1 MKTKKAPYGK
11 KFISAAAVNVFTVFT
26 ICFFGPMEI
35 FLGNIIEF
43 KFSAP
48 TASAILAFISLAVS
62 LVLSVAEAFLPPK
75 ILRPINLFV
84 FSTGLCVYIQS
95 IMLNSSMG
103 SLTGE
108 TDVYPKSLIVTN
120 LVIWFAVYA
129 AIFAIWLIMQRLKKS
144 KFVFTGMR
152 FAALALV
159 AMQLVGFLSV
169 YLTMDNEVS
178 ALKDQY
184 FTDEGKFE
192 LSQNENVV
200 YFIIDTCDGEI
211 VQNMLDEYPDTFEGF
226 NGFTYFP
233 NMSTTHS
240 RTFPS
245 MTYLLSGQK
254 CYFDKP
260 YPQYVN
266 EAFENSDFIDDID
279 AIGTDIRIYTETQ
292 YIGQSVVDKIDNHI
306 SYDSSSIDAM
316 NVKGFLKQ
324 AIKVSAYRGAPYL
337 LKERFKYTSSTVNKD
352 SMKKIAGKTTLF
364 DDPLF
369 YQQVITGDFKINDK
383 MDKTFRFYH
392 FNGSHPGAVLNEK
405 GEADATATRAD
416 NARGCLLIVEE
427 YIKKMKAAGVYENST
442 IIITADHGYSAS
454 SEDLSLPCPTSCIM
468 LVKPSGAN
476 DTQPIKTSM
485 APVCHEDLFATVIKG
500 LGGNSEK
507 YGRTIFEIGEDED
520 RDRKYYHTA
529 LYSDED
535 GEVALR
541 EYSVKGDARL
551 LENYHLTGKYWDVK
565 YSERAVSK
573 HTLSEQLNK

>member
-1 MKTKKAPYGK
+1 MKTRKASYGK
-11 KFISAAAVNVFTVFT
+11 KFISAAAVNIFTVFT

-48 TASAILAFISLAVS
+48 TAAAILAVFSFAVALILSVLVS
-62 LVLSVAEAFLPPK
+62 LLPPK
-75 ILRPINLFV
+75 IFRPVNLFV
-84 FSTGLCVYIQS
+84 FSSGLCVYIQS
-95 IMLNSSMG
+95 MMLNSSMG

-108 TDVYPKSLIVTN
+108 EDIYPTTLIVCN
-120 LVIWFAVYA
+120 ILIWLVIFVVVFGLW
-129 AIFAIWLIMQRLKKS
+129 IGLQKLKKS
-144 KFVFTGMR
+144 KYVFSTMR

-159 AMQLVGFLSV
+159 VMQLVGFLSV
-169 YLTMDNEVS
+169 YLTMDNEVT

-211 VQNMLDEYPDTFEGF
+211 VQDMLDEYPDTFKGF

-279 AIGTDIRIYTETQ
+279 ALDTDIRIYTETQ
-292 YIGQSVVDKIDNHI
+292 YVGQSVVDKIDNHI
-306 SYDSSSIDAM
+306 SYDSSSMDAM
-316 NVKGFLKQ
+316 NLKGFLKQ
-324 AIKVSAYRGAPYL
+324 AIKVSAYRAAPYL
-337 LKERFKYTSSTVNKD
+337 LKEHFKYTSNSVNAA
-352 SMKKIAGKTTLF
+352 SMKEIAGKTTLF

-369 YQQVITGDFKINDK
+369 YQQVVNGEFNINDK
-383 MDKTFRFYH
+383 MNKTFRFYH
-392 FNGSHPGAVLNEK
+392 FNGSHPGAILNEK

-427 YIKKMKAAGVYENST
+427 YIKKMKAAGVYDNST

-468 LVKPSGAN
+468 LVKPSGS
-476 DTQPIKTSM
+476 DGTQPIKTSL
-485 APVCHEDLFATVIKG
+485 APVCHEDLFATVIDG
-500 LGGNSEK
+500 LGGDYKK
-507 YGRTIFEIGEDED
+507 YGRTIFEIGEDEQ
-520 RDRKYYHTA
+520 RERKYYHTA

-541 EYSVKGDARL
+541 EYSIKGDARL
-551 LENYHLTGKYWDVK
+551 LENYHLTGKYWDAN
-565 YSERAVSK
+565 YSERAISK
-573 HTLSEQLNK
+573 HRLSEQLNK